1 MGNLAAWL
9 RVGKFITG
17 KIGDLSVSYGI
28 ETCENEVFFIATLRG
43 EEQWLMVTGIEMIVA
58 TTVTQS
64 WILILISTSLIMII
78 FIHLNIDLSLIMDDI
93 FILDIKINNQ

>member
-1 MGNLAAWL
+1 MDRPSGYFNITMEN
-9 RVGKFITG
+9 GPFIN
-17 KIGDLSVSYGI
+17 DLYQNG
-28 ETCENEVFFIATLRG
+28 VFFIATLRG

>member
-1 MGNLAAWL
+1 M
-9 RVGKFITG
+9 VF
-17 KIGDLSVSYGI
+17 
-28 ETCENEVFFIATLRG
+28 FFIATLRG

-93 FILDIKINNQ
+93 FILDIKINKQ

>member
-1 MGNLAAWL
+1 MIYTKL
-9 RVGKFITG
+9 VF
-17 KIGDLSVSYGI
+17 
-28 ETCENEVFFIATLRG
+28 FFIATLRG
-43 EEQWLMVTGIEMIVA
+43 EEHWLMVTGIEMIVA

-93 FILDIKINNQ
+93 FILDIKINKQ